1 MGAWLSN
8 ISLKYKFWAVNA
20 VAFVTTLLLVLYAVQ
35 LEQQSRS
42 NAAQANARAQAQLL
56 SAWPAGQPLPEASQL
71 LPLAPDQIASVND
84 AIEALRLDTRAAGMH
99 AAPTMQSLG
108 GQDSSW
114 DVAHA
119 PGAVEPLGSAIKYFR
134 PEFEAGI
141 AQAKP
146 GVPPLARPI
155 VIGA

>member
-1 MGAWLSN
+1 MGTWLSN

-84 AIEALRLDTRAAGMH
+84 QALPQLGNANGWVSINPMPLFGHNLLLGAEVLTRDDGQKIAVLAHTPSLAQVFVERL
-99 AAPTMQSLG
+99 PN
-108 GQDSSW
+108 
-114 DVAHA
+114 
-119 PGAVEPLGSAIKYFR
+119 
-134 PEFEAGI
+134 
-141 AQAKP
+141 
-146 GVPPLARPI
+146 
-155 VIGA
+155 